1 MQNRKQLIFGV
12 IAWATVTV
20 MMAQNATF
28 SPYSRYGYG
37 QLANSSFGAARAMG
51 GASIGMRDNNRIN
64 TANPASYSAIDS
76 TTFLFDFGV
85 SGQIAT
91 YTENGIQEKKQ
102 VGNIEY
108 MAMQFPLAKHMGASV
123 GLIPYSYIGYQ
134 FGQVNA
140 GGANATYAYT
150 GEGGFSQAYFGIAAT
165 PFKNFSLGVN
175 FNYLFGTTNNYS
187 TITSGSSG
195 TFATTQ
201 QLHARGLKADLGL
214 QWTKKIDKE
223 QNFCIGLTYTPK
235 TKLNTEVLNIRSIAG
250 ISDSTHTN
258 QNYELAETYGIG
270 IGWQLN
276 NKWTIA
282 ADGLYQRWSDAL
294 YYSKKDSLTN
304 RFKVS
309 AGAEYTPNIN
319 GRHYYEHV
327 KYRFGG
333 YVSNNY
339 LNIKGQKLSEYGIS
353 AGIGLPFKSTKSIL
367 NITVDYSQITPQ
379 YNLIKE
385 NSLKLTLNLTFNEF
399 WFFKRKID

>member
-165 PFKNFSLGVN
+165 PFKNLSLGVN
-175 FNYLFGTTNNYS
+175 FNYLFGTTNNS
-187 TITSGSSG
+187 GNGTISG
-195 TFATTQ
+195 TTPTIKTKL
-201 QLHARGLKADLGL
+201 LHARGLKTDLGL
-214 QWTKKIDKE
+214 QWTKNIDKG
-223 QNFCIGLTYTPK
+223 QKLCIGLTYSPK
-235 TKLNTEVLNIRSIAG
+235 VKLSTTYDSIYIGTKSDTTSLNKSF
-250 ISDSTHTN
+250 
-258 QNYELAETYGIG
+258 ELAETYGIG
-270 IGWQLN
+270 LGWQLN
-276 NKWTIA
+276 NKWAIA
-282 ADGLYQRWSDAL
+282 ADGLYQRWSDA
-294 YYSKKDSLTN
+294 YYESKKDLLTN
-304 RFKVS
+304 RFKLS